1 MIYLKFNEEKKK
13 AVKIIEEQ
21 KGITPGALNGGND
34 PNDEKGNKFNE
45 LDKIDEEDEENQDS
59 EEFDIF
65 DDDVSSKGSQNTDDS
80 NEEASDAEKDNNP
93 GNNIPNPLTALNKN
107 NNNNANN
114 NANNFKINNVLNYNN
129 MLNNEFNNNPPD
141 NKRTSFLN
149 SRILENNLINNNN
162 NILNNNLLANMKDDS
177 GNNKPNIDMKGIMS
191 GIDDNNFSKILII
204 LGAGNG
210 DKNDDKDKKN
220 NLEINDQVEK
230 IKNQM
235 NKKFLKKVDKI
246 IEFLDN
252 NSIQFADQQNNPLDL
267 LKKLRATS
275 DIYERNDIIDKIEG
289 VITELFKNQ
298 NKQ

>member
-80 NEEASDAEKDNNP
+80 NEEASDVEKDNIP
-93 GNNIPNPLTALNKN
+93 GNNLPNPLQAINKN
-107 NNNNANN
+107 NNNIPNN

-129 MLNNEFNNNPPD
+129 MLNNEFNPQE

-149 SRILENNLINNNN
+149 SRVLENNLINNNN
-162 NILNNNLLANMKDDS
+162 LLNNNLLANMKEES
-177 GNNKPNIDMKGIMS
+177 NNKPNIDMKGIMS
-191 GIDDNNFSKILII
+191 GLDDNYSKELLI